1 MSVTIK
7 RGLGFLVIA
16 LMALLVVLAA
26 MPNDNLFAN
35 SIGAAAG
42 IAFVIYAGMGL
53 VTLARGLLSED

>member
-16 LMALLVVLAA
+16 LIALLVVLAA
-26 MPNDNLFAN
+26 TPNDNLFAN
-35 SIGAAAG
+35 SIGAAARLV
-42 IAFVIYAGMGL
+42 FVICVGMGL